1 VEVAAPPGRVWD
13 ALVRW
18 LERPSSAV
26 AERGAAVLGCEPRT
40 ATGRAGEEGS
50 TIVGFGVERSV
61 APAELLLA
69 GRHRFS
75 RYSLQFL
82 IDDLGAGRSRLRAVT
97 RAEFPGVAGRAYR
110 ALVIGTRMHVLVVRR
125 VLRGVSRRV
134 ESTPSPSSS

>member
-40 ATGRAGEEGS
+40 TTGKAGEEGS

-82 IDDLGAGRSRLRAVT
+82 IDDLGAGRSRLQAVT
-97 RAEFPGVAGRAYR
+97 RAEFPGVAGRGYR
-110 ALVIGTRMHVLVVRR
+110 ALVVGSRLHVLAVRR
-125 VLRGVSRRV
+125 ILSAVRV
-134 ESTPSPSSS
+134 HSTRS